1 MLAEVVVVVVV
12 VVVEVEFGTVGIE
25 TSVSW
30 EQLWL
35 LWHSFTLLCRAH
47 HNHHHLLVEIAN
59 NITSDA
65 IQGHSNPFPNEYERC
80 LLSQKLLFEA
90 EILMSTV
97 IQLVKLGFKINSVLL
112 LSISIAIFL
121 QFKRRHNFV
130 KV

>member
-35 LWHSFTLLCRAH
+35 LWHNFTLLCRAH

-80 LLSQKLLFEA
+80 LLSQKKLLFEA
-90 EILMSTV
+90 EILMLTF
-97 IQLVKLGFKINSVLL
+97 IQLVKLGFKINSF
-112 LSISIAIFL
+112 S
-121 QFKRRHNFV
+121 K
-130 KV
+130 

>member
-35 LWHSFTLLCRAH
+35 LWHNFTLLCRAH
-47 HNHHHLLVEIAN
+47 QHNHHLLVEIAN

-65 IQGHSNPFPNEYERC
+65 IQGHSNPFPNEYERR
-80 LLSQKLLFEA
+80 LLSQKKLIFEA
-90 EILMSTV
+90 EIL
-97 IQLVKLGFKINSVLL
+97 IIHLVKLSSSSPNFNCHISV
-112 LSISIAIFL
+112 I
-121 QFKRRHNFV
+121 
-130 KV
+130 